1 MYFMFEAACYL
12 CGLLFASLCLCVS
25 LKWFSMYNKL
35 VRRPTSCSCVFSV
48 ERSDLL
54 TVKLGAGEAGFRN
67 SSSAESELDMASPG
81 FSVSPAGENTTIT
94 LGRGSAR
101 LSWMNLLTR
110 VVAAG
115 SGLKDRDWRSLLQP
129 SETLEPLEP
138 FCCMRAAGQLSPQI
152 WGW

>member
-1 MYFMFEAACYL
+1 MFEAACYL
-12 CGLLFASLCLCVS
+12 CGLLFASLCLYAS
-25 LKWFSMYNKL
+25 LKWFSMWNKP
-35 VRRPTSCSCVFSV
+35 VRRPTSCSCVFSG
-48 ERSDLL
+48 ERSGLL
-54 TVKLGAGEAGFRN
+54 TVKLGAGEAGFRK

-94 LGRGSAR
+94 LGRGSVR

-115 SGLKDRDWRSLLQP
+115 SGLKDRAWRSLLQP
-129 SETLEPLEP
+129 SEPLEPLEP